1 MGFETF
7 VISAMGVWFAAF
19 MLLFFVSLVWASEK
33 DSFLLGTSVILVG
46 AAVGEFVFGLPIIAS
61 IVANPFMLVVYA
73 AVYIAFGALYAGL
86 WRLPNFVKKNSDN
99 IQSSYITWK
108 DRVTTN
114 HDRSWRATIRDR
126 VTGTE
131 EQPEPVDVSFDTFLN
146 SSSYGYSVRDNKDRV
161 ASWVLLWPASL
172 TWELMHKPFIW
183 LWNSVYFGLG
193 EVFERINRDSARKVL
208 EEKNK

>member
-1 MGFETF
+1 MFETF

-19 MLLFFVSLVWASEK
+19 MLLFFVGLVWASER

-61 IVANPFMLVVYA
+61 VVANPFMLVVYV

-86 WRLPNFVKKNSDN
+86 WRLPNFVKKNSSR
-99 IQSSYITWK
+99 IQSDYVAWK
-108 DRVTTN
+108 DRLTTN
-114 HDRSWRATIRDR
+114 HERSWRAKIKDH

-131 EQPEPVDVSFDTFLN
+131 EQPAPVDVSFDTFLN
-146 SSSYGYSVRDNKDRV
+146 SSSYQYSVRNNKDRV

-193 EVFERINRDSARKVL
+193 EVFERINRDTARKVL